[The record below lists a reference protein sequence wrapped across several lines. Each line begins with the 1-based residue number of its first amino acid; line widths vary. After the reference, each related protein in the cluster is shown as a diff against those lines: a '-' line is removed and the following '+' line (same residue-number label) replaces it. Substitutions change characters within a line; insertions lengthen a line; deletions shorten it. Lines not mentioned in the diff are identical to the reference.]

1 MHIEALLDL
10 FKKCNMSKKKEKK
23 QGGNKMLFLV
33 AAAGLLAYSFMGGS
47 GGERYFLV
55 NGMPVPESQLRSM
68 GYVYLNGSWWTPQQ
82 IQQAG
87 QQGGVNV
94 GANTPGS
101 DPAWN
106 VISTILA
113 TSAQFIPLII
123 SSTSGGGSGGSG
135 MDGGSGGSGGNSG
148 GGGMG
153 KIYGPY
159 RR

>member
-1 MHIEALLDL
+1 MA
-10 FKKCNMSKKKEKK
+10 KKEKK
-23 QGGNKMLFLV
+23 RGSNKMLFL
-33 AAAGLLAYSFMGGS
+33 AAAVGLGIYAMMGSGG

-55 NGMPVPESQLRSM
+55 NGVPVPESQLRGM
-68 GYVYLNGSWWTPQQ
+68 GYVYLNGQWWTPQQ

-94 GANTPGS
+94 GTNTPSS

-123 SSTSGGGSGGSG
+123 SSTSGSGSSGGGGGMGDGSGGSG
-135 MDGGSGGSGGNSG
+135 SGSG